1 VPPGGV
7 RHLAVLE
14 VKARAGKISKLPT
27 WSWCMWVTITSSTRA
42 ASMSSRASPS
52 RGLRMILRLR
62 RAPVSSEKPVSI
74 TKVRSGDLAT
84 HRKKSSGIGPSW
96 TSRKTKFSGA
106 GRSSAAY
113 LIANSS

>member
-1 VPPGGV
+1 VVVVHVRDDDVLDRSGVDVERGQAFARVADDRPVAPRPGLLG
-7 RHLAVLE
+7 
-14 VKARAGKISKLPT
+14 
-27 WSWCMWVTITSSTRA
+27 
-42 ASMSSRASPS
+42 
-52 RGLRMILRLR
+52 
-62 RAPVSSEKPVSI
+62 KPVSI
-74 TKVRSGDLAT
+74 TKIRSGDLAT